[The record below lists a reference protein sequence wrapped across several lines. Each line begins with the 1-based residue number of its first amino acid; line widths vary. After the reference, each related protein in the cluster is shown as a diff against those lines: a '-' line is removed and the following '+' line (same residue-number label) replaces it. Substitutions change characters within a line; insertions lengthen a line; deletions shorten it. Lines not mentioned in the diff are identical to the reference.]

1 MKTHFLILVKNFTN
15 CRQFPVHVKSIQGHS
30 IWDHTQ
36 PLVSEM
42 TVKAILLEVRPISCL
57 VADLMDIWVPWLF
70 PVSGYHVQWLALPP
84 TVLSNAHSSPGPC
97 ACENLLGPIYHRGQE
112 VKDTHRG
119 TIVSPLAFS
128 SLEKKR
134 QNVSVW
140 VSGWRCLRGK
150 PACLIP
156 W

>member
-1 MKTHFLILVKNFTN
+1 MNTRFLILIKNFAN
-15 CRQFPVHVKSIQGHS
+15 GRLFPVPVKSSQVHS

-36 PLVSEM
+36 PLVSEV
-42 TVKAILLEVRPISCL
+42 TVKAILLEVRPISLL
-57 VADLMDIWVPWLF
+57 VADLMDICVPFLF
-70 PVSGYHVQWLALPP
+70 PISGYHVQRLALPP
-84 TVLSNAHSSPGPC
+84 TALSNAHSSPVPSTR
-97 ACENLLGPIYHRGQE
+97 ENLLGPLYHRGQE

-140 VSGWRCLRGK
+140 VSGWRFLRGK

-156 W
+156 